1 MTGFRITKYDPA
13 LRSPDGSYTKEE
25 WTSVSDIGQIFIGR
39 SVELSEYIDS
49 ENAYVEAARQ
59 LLGQLGVRCLQIA
72 DLESNDDLE
81 ALPEPLRTETG
92 THLSSIQEGQV
103 VCNEELD
110 WAIRL
115 ALREVIWCR
124 LEDANGNYI
133 HFGHDYYM
141 YAGSTSKHVATP
153 SLPDGMFAEI
163 FESPYHRDFD

>member
-1 MTGFRITKYDPA
+1 
-13 LRSPDGSYTKEE
+13 
-25 WTSVSDIGQIFIGR
+25 
-39 SVELSEYIDS
+39 
-49 ENAYVEAARQ
+49 
-59 LLGQLGVRCLQIA
+59 
-72 DLESNDDLE
+72 ESNDDLE

-153 SLPDGMFAEI
+153 SLPDGMFADI
-163 FESPYHRDFD
+163 FASPYHRDFDCSTIVAGRGSRPEADASAAREPGQIAVLAVPAPLRRSLISGFARDVVPRAHLAKVRNLRI